1 MKISCNCITTNN
13 KNCGAIEQN
22 IKSTSYSKDAKDQ
35 FFLTNYLLQNLI
47 SFENYLL
54 PKNNDIIT
62 YYYPTFKYLLSSEE
76 FIKNFTFKNTSKN
89 FVSKTM
95 MNSLWRN
102 DLSDN
107 YYNDDYINNNYKYI
121 NKAVYNNNNK
131 INFLSN
137 KNNYN
142 EFMQRTNFFSGG
154 NNNNLYIGNP
164 VAKKLQNNVFNTSTI
179 NTGHNDEIS
188 SSNNCK
194 TISNSS
200 VHINIPKNI
209 INNKIDCP
217 PFIPRKKSED
227 SLSGGKESD
236 STSAISEKRD
246 EENANDNVNKREKK
260 NETEYLVEMFG
271 RRGWICKL
279 CNNFNYETRVKCNRC
294 GILKRPKKL
303 TEIKQRSE
311 DERNKEGDWCC
322 VHCKNLNYSFRT
334 ICNRCKIPKFI
345 AFINNNMV
353 NEINLP
359 MIQSPSFFY
368 INKGKSLICNSN

>member
-1 MKISCNCITTNN
+1 MS
-13 KNCGAIEQN
+13 
-22 IKSTSYSKDAKDQ
+22 
-35 FFLTNYLLQNLI
+35 
-47 SFENYLL
+47 SFH
-54 PKNNDIIT
+54 
-62 YYYPTFKYLLSSEE
+62 S
-76 FIKNFTFKNTSKN
+76 
-89 FVSKTM
+89 
-95 MNSLWRN
+95 
-102 DLSDN
+102 
-107 YYNDDYINNNYKYI
+107 
-121 NKAVYNNNNK
+121 
-131 INFLSN
+131 
-137 KNNYN
+137 
-142 EFMQRTNFFSGG
+142 Q
-154 NNNNLYIGNP
+154 
-164 VAKKLQNNVFNTSTI
+164 
-179 NTGHNDEIS
+179 
-188 SSNNCK
+188 
-194 TISNSS
+194 
-200 VHINIPKNI
+200 
-209 INNKIDCP
+209 
-217 PFIPRKKSED
+217 
-227 SLSGGKESD
+227 
-236 STSAISEKRD
+236 D